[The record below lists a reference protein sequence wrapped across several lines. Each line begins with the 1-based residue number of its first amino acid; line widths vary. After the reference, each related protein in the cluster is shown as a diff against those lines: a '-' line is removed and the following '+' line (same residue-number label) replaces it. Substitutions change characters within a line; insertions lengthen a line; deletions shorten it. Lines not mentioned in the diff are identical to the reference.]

1 MRKISK
7 EHEEGEESIQKGHLT
22 EECLKIYIC
31 FRLFVPPESE
41 KSIQSCC
48 SPKTADKLFF
58 DHNLNMSDDNITCV
72 KHIL

>member
-1 MRKISK
+1 MFEIMLR
-7 EHEEGEESIQKGHLT
+7 L
-22 EECLKIYIC
+22 CLDMCEIM
-31 FRLFVPPESE
+31 PQEPE

-72 KHIL
+72 NNIL